1 MPRRKE
7 ISTIEQEFEYMNK
20 TWTKLEM
27 YEKVTIITYTFLFLY
42 LIIVSLAS
50 YDGLTKSHNPD
61 AGKAVFWLMLITAVI
76 TLIPVIAHYTG
87 ISTYGIIHIIGI
99 VGIFTFV
106 AGLWILFEVFDKR
119 VIEQEE
125 YKDPYS
131 MAVYFLL
138 VSFTVMFILAS
149 ISRKL

>member
-1 MPRRKE
+1 MPKRKE
-7 ISTIEQEFEYMNK
+7 ISTIEEEFNYMSK

-27 YEKVTIITYTFLFLY
+27 YEKVTVITYTFLFLY

-61 AGKAVFWLMLITAVI
+61 AGKAVFWLMLITAVV
-76 TLIPVIAHYTG
+76 TFIPVIAHYTG

-99 VGIFTFV
+99 VGILTFV

-131 MAVYFLL
+131 MAIYF
-138 VSFTVMFILAS
+138 
-149 ISRKL
+149 